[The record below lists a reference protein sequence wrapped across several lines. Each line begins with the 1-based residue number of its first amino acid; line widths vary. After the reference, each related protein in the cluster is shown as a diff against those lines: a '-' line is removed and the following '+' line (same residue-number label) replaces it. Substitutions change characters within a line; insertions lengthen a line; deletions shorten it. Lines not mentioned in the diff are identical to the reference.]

1 MPGLPNDTPDEA
13 TYEGLRNTYGCGLF
27 LTKFVI
33 KGPIKGRW
41 KWLRGRA
48 AYSARRI
55 YKYRF
60 GTNCR
65 KLGVRFAEECLA
77 GTRAV
82 IILSFAASKG
92 SPRCFRIMET

>member
-41 KWLRGRA
+41 KGLRARA
-48 AYSARRI
+48 LRI
-55 YKYRF
+55 
-60 GTNCR
+60 
-65 KLGVRFAEECLA
+65 
-77 GTRAV
+77 
-82 IILSFAASKG
+82 
-92 SPRCFRIMET
+92 